1 MLNNIMRY
9 VYRIEQTLDI
19 STVFEIDNSRVCKV
33 RQIFERLRQV
43 LYLLLY
49 ITQGLYS
56 VKLDPVQSYLGDI
69 FCYFYF

>member
-1 MLNNIMRY
+1 MKSCRLEIIYVNIGSTMLNKTMRY

-19 STVFEIDNSRVCKV
+19 STVFEIVNSRVCKV

-49 ITQGLYS
+49 ITQGL
-56 VKLDPVQSYLGDI
+56 
-69 FCYFYF
+69 

>member
-1 MLNNIMRY
+1 MLNKTMRY

-19 STVFEIDNSRVCKV
+19 STVFEIVNSRVCKV

-49 ITQGLYS
+49 ITQGL
-56 VKLDPVQSYLGDI
+56 
-69 FCYFYF
+69 